1 MLTNLHTHTSFCD
14 GKNTPEEIVLRAISD
29 GFSSIG
35 FSGHGFTEFDI
46 SYCMKDTDGYISE
59 INRLK
64 EKYKEKIQIY
74 LGIEED
80 AFAPVCRKAF
90 DYVIGS
96 SHYVLK
102 DGEYYAVD
110 SGAEYMQKCIEVFD
124 GNVIALADSYYKGFC
139 DYISNHKPDIIGHFD
154 LITKFD
160 EQTGM
165 RFLENKQ
172 YLALSEKYVS
182 RAAKENIIFE
192 VNTGAISRGM
202 RTTPYP
208 YENLLYT
215 LKKLGAGITLS
226 SDSHSVDTLSFGF
239 SEAERM
245 LKDIGFTYV
254 YKYYDGGFVKS
265 WLI

>member
-14 GKNTPEEIVLRAISD
+14 GKNTPEEIVLRAIFD
-29 GFSSIG
+29 GFSAIG
-35 FSGHGFTEFDI
+35 FSGHCTTTFDL
-46 SYCMKDTDGYISE
+46 SYCMTDTDGYVCE

-64 EKYKEKIQIY
+64 GKYGDKIQIY
-74 LGIEED
+74 LGIEQD
-80 AFAPVCRKAF
+80 ANAPVCRNAY

-96 SHYVLK
+96 SHYIFK
-102 DGEYYAVD
+102 DGKYYSVD
-110 SGAEYMQKCIEVFD
+110 SGKDYIQRCIDAFGGDV
-124 GNVIALADSYYKGFC
+124 VALADSYFSSFC
-139 DYISNHKPDIIGHFD
+139 DYIEKYKPDIIGHFD

-172 YLALSEKYVS
+172 YLDLSEKYIS
-182 RAAKENIIFE
+182 RAAKANIIFE
-192 VNTGAISRGM
+192 VNTGAIARGI

-215 LKKLGAGITLS
+215 LKKLGAGVTLS

-239 SEAERM
+239 LDVANM
-245 LKDIGFTYV
+245 LKDIGFTCV
-254 YKYYDGGFVKS
+254 YKYYDAGFVKS
-265 WLI
+265 EL

>member
-14 GKNTPEEIVLRAISD
+14 GKSTPGEIVLRAISD
-29 GFSSIG
+29 GFSAIG
-35 FSGHGFTEFDI
+35 FSGHGFTQFDL
-46 SYCMKDTDGYISE
+46 SYCMTDTDGYVRE

-64 EKYKEKIQIY
+64 NKYGDKIQIY

-80 AFAPVCRKAF
+80 ACAPVCRKAY

-96 SHYVLK
+96 SHYIFR
-102 DGEYYAVD
+102 DGKYYSVD
-110 SGAEYMQKCIEVFD
+110 SNKEDIQICIDAFGGDV
-124 GNVIALADSYYKGFC
+124 VALADCYFSNFC
-139 DYISNHKPDIIGHFD
+139 DYIKKYKPDIIGHFD

-165 RFLENKQ
+165 RFLENKE
-172 YLALSEKYVS
+172 YLALSEKYIS

-192 VNTGAISRGM
+192 VNTGAIARGI

-215 LKKLGAGITLS
+215 LKKLGAGVTLS
-226 SDSHSVDTLSFGF
+226 SDSHSADTLSFGF
-239 SEAERM
+239 AEAERM
-245 LKDIGFTYV
+245 LKDIGFTHV
-254 YKYYDGGFVKS
+254 YKYYDAGFVKFR
-265 WLI
+265 LI